1 MKNKL
6 EKQFLFFDL
15 DGTITDSAE
24 GILNA
29 FEYALDH
36 YNIKVENRSDLRK
49 ILGPPLHFSFMNF
62 FGFKQEE
69 VDDVIK
75 VYREYFSTKGIFE
88 NNVYDGI
95 EDVLKTLKEAG
106 KTLVIATSKP
116 AHFTEIILNHFK
128 LYDYFTFVSGA
139 EMDGSRSKKEDII
152 KYALDNMKIT
162 NLEDVVMIGD
172 REHDIK
178 GANINGLQSI
188 GVLYGYGNEKE
199 FTDNGADYIVSKPEE
214 LLEILL

>member
-6 EKQFLFFDL
+6 KKQYIFFDL

-29 FEYALDH
+29 FEYALSH
-36 YNIKVENRSDLRK
+36 YNIKIEDRKDLRK
-49 ILGPPLHFSFMNF
+49 ILGPPLHYSFMNF
-62 FGFKQEE
+62 FGFKEDQKDE
-69 VDDVIK
+69 VISI
-75 VYREYFSTKGIFE
+75 YREYFSTKGIFE
-88 NNVYDGI
+88 NSVYDGI
-95 EDVLKTLKEAG
+95 EDVIKALKDAG

-116 AHFTEIILNHFK
+116 AYYTEIILKHFNLDK
-128 LYDYFTFVSGA
+128 YFTFVSGA
-139 EMDGSRSKKEDII
+139 EMDGSRAKKEDII

-162 NLEDVVMIGD
+162 NLDDVVMIGD

-199 FTDNGADYIVSKPEE
+199 FTDNGADFIVSKPDEI
-214 LLEILL
+214 LEILL